1 MKTPKLIFAVAAL
14 ALGSFFAFKPVGAD
28 PAGAIRGMIEDHYAL
43 GAKTEIFRIN
53 GTKKQE
59 ILGIQGTQ
67 VDFEANSFMYESG
80 EAHNCG
86 SIYIKMRE
94 YCNKATLAESG
105 LTTHSDQRM
114 LESGGTIHIEAWCAN
129 RKLLLRPGKKI
140 KLHFPKKKNQDA
152 SGMQL
157 FAGREDKNGLVNWLP
172 VSSDGAM
179 GTLDRVSNGFIINNI
194 AKEAV
199 YEEDNEERYSEGD
212 SERYQ
217 PTIQQLQ
224 ADSLDRISMESS
236 NLNWINCD
244 RFYDS
249 PAEKVELFVR
259 TNTTDANMRTRLIFK
274 DISCVMPGYASNSN
288 VEFRFQNIP
297 KGSKAFLLSFYRIG
311 QQVAYAMREITI
323 GDNKTE
329 IMDLKL
335 ISLDQ
340 FRQKMEGLNTT
351 P

>member
-1 MKTPKLIFAVAAL
+1 MGKSKVVIAIVAFSLSA
-14 ALGSFFAFKPVGAD
+14 FMAFKPAVTD
-28 PAGAIRGMIEDHYAL
+28 IAGAIRGTIEDHYAL

-53 GTKKQE
+53 GTKNQE
-59 ILGIQGTQ
+59 IIGIQGTQ

-80 EAHNCG
+80 ELHNCG
-86 SIYIKMRE
+86 QIYIKMRE
-94 YCNKATLAESG
+94 YCNKSTLAEAG

-114 LESGGTIHIEAWCAN
+114 LESGGTVHIEAWCAN
-129 RKLLLRPGKKI
+129 RKLLLRQGKKI
-140 KLHFPKKKNQDA
+140 KLHFPKKKDQDA

-157 FAGREDKNGLVNWLP
+157 FAGRADKNGLVNWSP

-179 GTLDRVSNGFIINNI
+179 GTIDRVSNGFIINNI
-194 AKEAV
+194 AKDAV
-199 YEEDNEERYSEGD
+199 YEEEGEGEYG
-212 SERYQ
+212 ERYQ

-224 ADSLDRISMESS
+224 ADSLDRITLESGS
-236 NLNWINCD
+236 LNWINCD

-259 TNTTDANMRTRLIFK
+259 TNTTDVNMRTRLIFK

-311 QQVAYAMREITI
+311 QQVAYAMHEITI
-323 GDNKTE
+323 GENKTE
-329 IMDLKL
+329 NLILKL
-335 ISLDQ
+335 VSMAE
-340 FRQKMEGLNTT
+340 FQKEMAGLNTT